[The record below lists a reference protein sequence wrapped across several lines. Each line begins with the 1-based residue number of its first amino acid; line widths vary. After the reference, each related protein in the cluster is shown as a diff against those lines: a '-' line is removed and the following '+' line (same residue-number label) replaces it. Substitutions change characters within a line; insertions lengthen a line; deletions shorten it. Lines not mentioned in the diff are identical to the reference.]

1 MLSCTHRGVLFLRS
15 RLRYKLQK
23 GRDVRAICILL
34 NVPMRGAEKWHLILR
49 LDNYFCNLV
58 KMARMGEDS
67 LA

>member
-1 MLSCTHRGVLFLRS
+1 MLSCTHRGVLFFRS

-23 GRDVRAICILL
+23 RRDVRAICILL

-49 LDNYFCNLV
+49 LDYYFCNLV
-58 KMARMGEDS
+58 KMTRMGEDS

>member
-1 MLSCTHRGVLFLRS
+1 MLSCTHRGVLFFRS

-23 GRDVRAICILL
+23 RRDVRAICILL

-49 LDNYFCNLV
+49 LDNCFCNLV
-58 KMARMGEDS
+58 KMTRMGEDS

>member
-1 MLSCTHRGVLFLRS
+1 MLSGTHRGVLFFRS

-23 GRDVRAICILL
+23 RRDVRAICILL

-49 LDNYFCNLV
+49 LDYYFCNLV
-58 KMARMGEDS
+58 KMTRMGEDS